1 MLHDMPSSVVKS
13 KFHSAIAYPGFLY
26 SLFQPDLSISISQC
40 GNALL
45 VPKHMFH
52 SISSS
57 GLQNVKNRWYFL
69 FSFRGRFSVVAKAI
83 EKSSDKVVVAKLL
96 EFRPDTEGQVNREFE
111 ALRSLR
117 HERIATLEAAFK
129 PAGSTVAVLIL
140 EKLQGADILTYL
152 SSRHEYSEQ
161 TVATVVSQ
169 VGLIL

>member
-1 MLHDMPSSVVKS
+1 MV
-13 KFHSAIAYPGFLY
+13 
-26 SLFQPDLSISISQC
+26 
-40 GNALL
+40 
-45 VPKHMFH
+45 
-52 SISSS
+52 
-57 GLQNVKNRWYFL
+57 FL